1 MKLEDGAWPWLAGSW
16 TSGATSTR
24 TTSSRGR
31 STRTGSRKPARAAMA
46 EALRLGTRDARL
58 FYHAGMIER
67 ALGNV
72 GEAARYLRLALD
84 TNPHFHA
91 LQADEAR
98 RVLRAPYGPSATARR
113 GVAP

>member
-1 MKLEDGAWPWLAGSW
+1 MV
-16 TSGATSTR
+16 
-24 TTSSRGR
+24 
-31 STRTGSRKPARAAMA
+31 

-72 GEAARYLRLALD
+72 GAAARYLRLALD
-84 TNPHFHA
+84 TNPHFNP

-98 RVLRAPYGPSATARR
+98 PRPRGARRRR
-113 GVAP
+113 GVLGRGPRRSDAS